1 MWGQSAR
8 YGTLGTM
15 AQLSP
20 ILATR
25 WSPHAFDPVADLTDA
40 EVASLLE
47 AARWAPSADNTQP
60 WRFLVGRRDDEAFK
74 RILTNLSAG
83 NQRWAG
89 RASALLLGAHT
100 TTGPTGGPLPHAA
113 YDLGQAVA
121 HLTVQATVLRLYVR
135 QISGFDAA
143 GLRTDL
149 ELCPEVRP
157 HVVVAVGR
165 LGDPYSLPEDL
176 RAREIGLRQRRPLAE
191 LMLR

>member
-1 MWGQSAR
+1 
-8 YGTLGTM
+8 M

-20 ILATR
+20 LLAVR

-60 WRFLVGRRDDEAFK
+60 WRFLVGRRDDEAYK
-74 RILTNLSAG
+74 RILTNLSAE

-89 RASALLLGAHT
+89 RAAALLLGAHT
-100 TTGPTGGPLPHAA
+100 TVDPTGEPLTHAA

-121 HLTVQATVLRLYVR
+121 HLTVQATALRLHVR
-135 QISGFDAA
+135 QMAGFDTA
-143 GLRTDL
+143 GLRADL
-149 ELCPEVRP
+149 DLPPTVRP

-176 RAREIGLRQRRPLAE
+176 RVREVGLRQRRPVADLLLGRTGE
-191 LMLR
+191 QLS